1 MTHTPEP
8 TAPDGTGLIAA
19 DPWLRPFADA
29 LRRRF
34 QRYQAARQRI
44 LAAAP
49 SLVEF
54 ANAHH
59 EFGFNRGRRDGE
71 PGVWFREWAPAAIAM
86 SLVGDFNKWD
96 RYAHPLF
103 REAHGVSARFFP
115 DRELADRLTHGSRV
129 KVHVHSALGP
139 RDRIPACVRRAVYDP
154 TTHDFAGQ
162 YWQPPTPYV
171 WRVEQRLSANAPSPC
186 PLPGREGGTS
196 AETRAPTLTP
206 SLSLQGR
213 GGSLRI
219 YEAHIGMATEEE
231 RVGTYREFTQHVLP
245 RIARAGYNAVQ
256 LMAIQEHPY
265 YGSFGYQVS
274 NFYAPSSR
282 FGTPE
287 DLKELIDTAHALD
300 LRVLLDLVHSHAVK
314 NVNEGLSHFDGTEY
328 QYFHAG
334 GRGQHPAWDS
344 LCFDYAKLEVQR
356 FLLSNVRYWLEEF
369 RFDGFRFDGVT
380 SMLYLDHGLGRH
392 FTGYG
397 EYFPPHVDE
406 DAITYLQ
413 LANELVHTLRPD
425 AITIAEDVSGM
436 VGLARPLD
444 EGGLGF
450 DYRLAMGIPDYWI
463 KLLKEQPDE
472 AWHMGELFH
481 VLTNR
486 RAGEKHVAYAESH
499 DQALVGDKTIAMW
512 LIDADIYWHM
522 TKEVTNLKVDR
533 GIALHKMIRLLTFAL
548 GGEAYLNFMGNEFG
562 HPEWIDFPRA
572 GNHWSYKYARR
583 QWSLADDPALRY
595 HALRAF
601 DRAMLNLDLEF
612 DLLGRPFAFKLHEHE
627 DRKLLSFYRG
637 PLVFVFNFH
646 AHHSYPDL
654 RVGIPAGGDQRLVLT
669 TDDPPFG
676 GHGAVHAGQ
685 VHPWQAVPWDHQ
697 LQSVQVYVPARAA
710 VVLAPAGDGG

>member
-1 MTHTPEP
+1 MAHAPESVL
-8 TAPDGTGLIAA
+8 PDGTGLIRA
-19 DPWLRPFADA
+19 DPWLAPFADA
-29 LRRRF
+29 LRRRY
-34 QRYQAARQRI
+34 QRYQEARQRI
-44 LAAAP
+44 LAASP
-49 SLVEF
+49 SLVDF
-54 ANAHH
+54 AGAHR
-59 EFGFNRGRRDGE
+59 ELGFNRGERDGE

-103 REAHGVSARFFP
+103 RGDHGVWARFFP
-115 DRELADRLTHGSRV
+115 DAEFADQLTHGSRV
-129 KVHVHSALGP
+129 KVHVHSAIGP
-139 RDRIPACVRRAVYDP
+139 RDRIPSHIRRAVYDP
-154 TTHDFAGQ
+154 ATHDFAGQ
-162 YWQPPTPYV
+162 YWQPPAPYV
-171 WRVEQRLSANAPSPC
+171 WRVEHRRSVCADRP
-186 PLPGREGGTS
+186 
-196 AETRAPTLTP
+196 AETPEHRRIACAPPT
-206 SLSLQGR
+206 
-213 GGSLRI
+213 LRI
-219 YEAHIGMATEEE
+219 YEAHVGMATAEP
-231 RVGTYREFTQHVLP
+231 RVGTYREFTELVLP

-274 NFYAPSSR
+274 NFFAPSSR

-287 DLKELIDTAHALD
+287 ELKELIDTAHGLG
-300 LRVLLDLVHSHAVK
+300 LCVLLDLVHSHAVK
-314 NVNEGLSHFDGTEY
+314 NLNEGLSQFDGTEY

-392 FTGYG
+392 FTGYA

-413 LANELVHTLRPD
+413 LANDLVHTLRPD
-425 AITIAEDVSGM
+425 ALTIAEDVSGM
-436 VGLARPLD
+436 VGMARPLD

-463 KLLKEQPDE
+463 KLLKERPDE
-472 AWHMGELFH
+472 TWHMGDLFR

-486 RAGEKHVAYAESH
+486 RHGEKHVAYAESH

-533 GIALHKMIRLLTFAL
+533 GIALHKMIRLITFAL

-572 GNHWSYKYARR
+572 GNNWSYKYARR

-595 HALRAF
+595 HALGAF
-601 DRAMLNLDLEF
+601 DRAMLNLDLEY
-612 DLLGRPFAFKLHEHE
+612 DLLARPFAFKLHEHE
-627 DRKLLSFYRG
+627 DRKLLAFYRG

-654 RVGIPAGGDQRLVLT
+654 RVGVPAGGDHRLVLT
-669 TDDPPFG
+669 TDDPLFG
-676 GHGAVHAGQ
+676 GHGAVQSGA
-685 VHPWQAVPWDHQ
+685 VYPWQTVPWDHQ
-697 LQSVQVYVPARAA
+697 LQSVQVYVPARTAL
-710 VVLAPAGDGG
+710 VLAPAGAAP